1 MSNHGFK
8 GGAGCHGFKL
18 EGVDR
23 RSGEGE
29 DFASVGGGEGEVR
42 GRLVKEEE
50 EEMVYSESWWK
61 VMRGGDL
68 GLM

>member
-1 MSNHGFK
+1 MASK
-8 GGAGCHGFKL
+8 EEQVVMALSLRELIIEVVKEKTL
-18 EGVDR
+18 QVWV
-23 RSGEGE
+23 GERE
-29 DFASVGGGEGEVR
+29 RLR
-42 GRLVKEEE
+42 GRLVKEEG

>member
-1 MSNHGFK
+1 MASK
-8 GGAGCHGFKL
+8 EEQVVMALSLRELIIEVVKEKTL
-18 EGVDR
+18 QVWV
-23 RSGEGE
+23 GERE
-29 DFASVGGGEGEVR
+29 RLR

>member
-1 MSNHGFK
+1 MASK
-8 GGAGCHGFKL
+8 EEQVVKALSLRELIIEVVKEKTL
-18 EGVDR
+18 QVWV
-23 RSGEGE
+23 GERE
-29 DFASVGGGEGEVR
+29 RLR

>member
-1 MSNHGFK
+1 MASK
-8 GGAGCHGFKL
+8 EEQVVMALSLRELIVEVVKEKTL
-18 EGVDR
+18 QVWV
-23 RSGEGE
+23 GERE
-29 DFASVGGGEGEVR
+29 RLR